1 MELIPYFYERR
12 SAEIEQN
19 IKEEKSMK
27 KLITIVL
34 VLVMLVSILVLPA
47 MASEI
52 QPRYPA
58 YRCPDCNSTT
68 TYLGYWDGAYHY
80 RCNSCKLEFAGG

>member
-1 MELIPYFYERR
+1 
-12 SAEIEQN
+12 
-19 IKEEKSMK
+19 MK

-34 VLVMLVSILVLPA
+34 VLVMLASILVLPA

-58 YRCPDCNSTT
+58 QRCPLCEGGTTFVKISNGYYYYYCGACNYTFRMP
-68 TYLGYWDGAYHY
+68 A
-80 RCNSCKLEFAGG
+80 